1 MMNVKWRFAHLCT
14 QAITHAVSYEVE
26 VLRTTMLKKN
36 GNELNSL
43 YRYEA
48 IVHCKDLVAR
58 MQVH

>member
-1 MMNVKWRFAHLCT
+1 MNVKWRFAHLCT
-14 QAITHAVSYEVE
+14 QTIIHAVSYEVE
-26 VLRTTMLKKN
+26 VLHTTMLKEN

>member
-1 MMNVKWRFAHLCT
+1 MMNVKWRFAHPCT
-14 QAITHAVSYEVE
+14 QAITHAVSCEVE